1 MKTKES
7 VRLLIDADKVKEL
20 KKIAIDLEMDK
31 KGKIDSDVLGG
42 LVSELLN
49 HYQRN
54 TVGTVN
60 V

>member
-7 VRLLIDADKVKEL
+7 VRLLIDTDKFKEL

-42 LVSELLN
+42 LVGELLD
-49 HYQRN
+49 HYQRS
-54 TVGTVN
+54 TKVSVN